1 MACDAALPARCAPA
15 VEEAGAAVEE
25 ATPCAARY
33 VARCAARCAARYGA
47 RRAAVHYA
55 APRDASRHVV
65 ARPVVAHCEAR
76 LAEARPSVAQLAEA
90 PRGAA
95 APSAGPLP
103 CCRPGDRDGRD
114 APGGR
119 ARRDDRDDPGA
130 RGEIG

>member
-1 MACDAALPARCAPA
+1 MACDVALPARCAPA
-15 VEEAGAAVEE
+15 VEAAGAAVAAVEE

-33 VARCAARCAARYGA
+33 AARYAAHCEARCEARYGA

-65 ARPVVAHCEAR
+65 ARPVVVHCEAR

-95 APSAGPLP
+95 
-103 CCRPGDRDGRD
+103 
-114 APGGR
+114 
-119 ARRDDRDDPGA
+119 
-130 RGEIG
+130 

>member
-15 VEEAGAAVEE
+15 VEAAGAAVEE

-33 VARCAARCAARYGA
+33 VARYVARCAARCEARYGA

-65 ARPVVAHCEAR
+65 ARPVVVRCEAR

-95 APSAGPLP
+95 APSAGPLL
-103 CCRPGDRDGRD
+103 CCRPGARDGRGC
-114 APGGR
+114 PEEECCRCHRHHGR
-119 ARRDDRDDPGA
+119 
-130 RGEIG
+130 